1 MLQALEAPAQAF
13 HNGGVAACE
22 GCHTMHNSRDGLPA
36 PGNPWLLTETD
47 PSSICLNCHA
57 GSGSSPGALSV
68 ASEDGTALTPGGDFY
83 WLNKTF
89 TWTDGSSAGERHG
102 HNIAAADFGFT
113 QDGTL
118 LQAPGGTYPSASLG
132 CTSCHDPHGK
142 VRSPYPAAAI
152 SGSGSYGGLPASG
165 TVLGNFRLLGDAGY
179 RAGNPSLGVTF
190 TADAPV
196 ARANPD
202 TWAESDL
209 SHTDYGTGMSEWCGN
224 CHPGYLTGTHTTFL
238 HPAGNPQHLSPD
250 VVNVYNTYVS
260 TGNMTGTIASAYLAL
275 VPFERGQPDATLLDP
290 TGTVGPDTA
299 ANVMCLTCHR
309 AHASAFPSAGRWD
322 FSAVLIQDSHPALG
336 DAGVTGNDML
346 NSYYGRDMVTEFGPL
361 QGTLCQKCHGE

>member
-1 MLQALEAPAQAF
+1 
-13 HNGGVAACE
+13 
-22 GCHTMHNSRDGLPA
+22 
-36 PGNPWLLTETD
+36 
-47 PSSICLNCHA
+47 
-57 GSGSSPGALSV
+57 
-68 ASEDGTALTPGGDFY
+68 
-83 WLNKTF
+83 
-89 TWTDGSSAGERHG
+89 
-102 HNIAAADFGFT
+102 
-113 QDGTL
+113 
-118 LQAPGGTYPSASLG
+118 
-132 CTSCHDPHGK
+132 
-142 VRSPYPAAAI
+142 
-152 SGSGSYGGLPASG
+152 
-165 TVLGNFRLLGDAGY
+165 
-179 RAGNPSLGVTF
+179 
-190 TADAPV
+190 
-196 ARANPD
+196 
-202 TWAESDL
+202 
-209 SHTDYGTGMSEWCGN
+209 MSEWCGN